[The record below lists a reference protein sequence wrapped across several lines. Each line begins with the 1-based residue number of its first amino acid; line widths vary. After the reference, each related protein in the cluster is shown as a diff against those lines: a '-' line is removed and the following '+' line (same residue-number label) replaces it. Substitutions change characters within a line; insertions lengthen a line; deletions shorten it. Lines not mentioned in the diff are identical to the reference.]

1 MILDILTVLFFVLGF
16 ALVLWMVGE
25 RRRDILHGPYLTRPR
40 MLRENARA
48 SKLKEA
54 ASQPIAGMPSADDID
69 EQLTRIVRE
78 IEEETNL
85 SEGLKAKG
93 K

>member
-54 ASQPIAGMPSADDID
+54 ASQPIAGIPPADDID

-78 IEEETNL
+78 NRRGNEFE
-85 SEGLKAKG
+85 
-93 K
+93 